1 MKYARRF
8 LFDIP
13 KKREWRAV
21 DRTTHLIADERRCVR
36 KSPDTLTHMK
46 ANYRR
51 KLGHLTEFYKKRKT
65 EVVIVKNSRTEFF
78 SRTYQAPITRKRKA
92 MGISYVLSEAI
103 DLLDK
108 DSSHEHHDLIVEK
121 GDWEII

>member
-1 MKYARRF
+1 
-8 LFDIP
+8 
-13 KKREWRAV
+13 
-21 DRTTHLIADERRCVR
+21 
-36 KSPDTLTHMK
+36 
-46 ANYRR
+46 
-51 KLGHLTEFYKKRKT
+51 
-65 EVVIVKNSRTEFF
+65 
-78 SRTYQAPITRKRKA
+78 